1 MMYVIFKLYTMGD
14 MHDKRN
20 PYNYKA
26 FASYIKQLLYA
37 QGLYFTRKSIALRI
51 REMLYKFC

>member
-1 MMYVIFKLYTMGD
+1 MGD

-26 FASYIKQLLYA
+26 FALYIKQLLYA
-37 QGLYFTRKSIALRI
+37 FKELCFTHKAIALRI
-51 REMLYKFC
+51 